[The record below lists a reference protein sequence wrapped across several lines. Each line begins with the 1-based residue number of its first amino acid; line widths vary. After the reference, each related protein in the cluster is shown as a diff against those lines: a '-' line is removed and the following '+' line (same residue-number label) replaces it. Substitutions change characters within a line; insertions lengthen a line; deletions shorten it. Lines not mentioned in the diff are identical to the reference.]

1 MLFRILTVWGF
12 FDTLPTAPFGLWD
25 PRYWGENMNKKLFRK
40 ILSYVL
46 VAVATAAITVAMLLP
61 VSGALGAG
69 SKLRQLENLILDRYV
84 DGADQKELEDAA
96 AQAMIEALGDRW
108 SYYMT
113 AEEYEARQEQQN
125 NAYVGIGVTIDA
137 QNTENGMTILA
148 VAEGGPAAAAGLQ
161 PGDVIVGA
169 EGQSVLGMTSSD
181 VQAIIKGKEG
191 TAVQITY
198 LRGGQEFAV
207 TITRATVK
215 TPVATAK
222 MLENNIGLVTIVNFN
237 ANCAEETKA
246 AVQKLLDE
254 GAEKLIF
261 DVRNNPGG
269 RVTEL
274 VSILDYLLPEG
285 VLFRSVNYKGT
296 EDVDKSDAACLEIPM
311 AVLVNGSSY
320 SAAEF
325 FAAALQEYEW
335 ATVVGE
341 KTVGKGKYQV
351 TYVLND
357 GSAVGLSIGKYYTPR
372 GKHLEG
378 VGILP
383 DVVVPVNAETAAAI
397 LAGSLEPEKDP
408 QLQGAIRALLE

>member
-1 MLFRILTVWGF
+1 
-12 FDTLPTAPFGLWD
+12 
-25 PRYWGENMNKKLFRK
+25 MNNKLFRK

-46 VAVATAAITVAMLLP
+46 VAVTTAALTVAVLLP
-61 VSGALGAG
+61 VSGIFGG
-69 SKLRQLENLILDRYV
+69 SSKLQQLENLILNYYV
-84 DGADQKELEDAA
+84 GGADAKELEDAA

-113 AEEYEARQEQQN
+113 AEEYESRQEQQN

-137 QNTENGMTILA
+137 QNTQNGMVITA
-148 VAEGGPAAAAGLQ
+148 VAANGPAEAAGLL
-161 PGDVIVGA
+161 PGDVIIGA
-169 EGQSVLGMTSSD
+169 EGQSIVGMTSGEAQS
-181 VQAIIKGKEG
+181 IIKGKEG
-191 TAVQITY
+191 TAVQLTY
-198 LRGGQEFAV
+198 LREGEEFTV

-222 MLENNIGLVTIVNFN
+222 LLPGNIGVVTIVNFN
-237 ANCAEETKA
+237 ANCAAETKA
-246 AVQKLLDE
+246 AIQQMLDA

-269 RVTEL
+269 WVTEL

-285 VLFRSVNYKGT
+285 VLFRSVDYKGA
-296 EDVDKSDAACLEIPM
+296 EDVDKSDAACLEMPM

-325 FAAALQEYEW
+325 FAAALQEYGW

-341 KTVGKGKYQV
+341 KTVGKGNYQL

-357 GSAVGLSIGKYYTPR
+357 GSAVGLSTGKYYTPQ

-383 DVVVPVNAETAAAI
+383 DVVTPVDAQTAAAI
-397 LAGSLEPEKDP
+397 RAGILEPENDP
-408 QLQGAIRALLE
+408 QLQSAIRALSE

>member
-1 MLFRILTVWGF
+1 
-12 FDTLPTAPFGLWD
+12 
-25 PRYWGENMNKKLFRK
+25 MNNKLFRK

-46 VAVATAAITVAMLLP
+46 VAVTTAALTVAVLLP
-61 VSGALGAG
+61 VSGIFGG
-69 SKLRQLENLILDRYV
+69 SSKLQQLENLILNYYV
-84 DGADQKELEDAA
+84 GGADAKELEDAA

-113 AEEYEARQEQQN
+113 AEEYESRQEQQN

-137 QNTENGMTILA
+137 QNTQNGMVITA
-148 VAEGGPAAAAGLQ
+148 VAANGPAEAAGLL
-161 PGDVIVGA
+161 PGDVIIGA
-169 EGQSVLGMTSSD
+169 EGQSIVGMTSGEAQS
-181 VQAIIKGKEG
+181 IIKGKEG
-191 TAVQITY
+191 TAVQLTY
-198 LRGGQEFAV
+198 LREGEEFTV
-207 TITRATVK
+207 TVTRATVK

-222 MLENNIGLVTIVNFN
+222 LLPGNIGVVTIVNFN
-237 ANCAEETKA
+237 ANCAAETKA
-246 AVQKLLDE
+246 AIQQMLDA

-269 RVTEL
+269 WVTEL

-285 VLFRSVNYKGT
+285 VLFRSVDYKGA
-296 EDVDKSDAACLEIPM
+296 EDVDKSDAACLEMPM

-325 FAAALQEYEW
+325 FAAALQEYGW

-341 KTVGKGKYQV
+341 KTVGKGNYQL

-357 GSAVGLSIGKYYTPR
+357 GSAVGLSTGKYYTPQ

-383 DVVVPVNAETAAAI
+383 DVVTPVDAQTAAAI
-397 LAGSLEPEKDP
+397 RAGILEPENDP
-408 QLQGAIRALLE
+408 QLQSAIRALSE

>member
-1 MLFRILTVWGF
+1 
-12 FDTLPTAPFGLWD
+12 
-25 PRYWGENMNKKLFRK
+25 MNKKQFCK

-46 VAVATAAITVAMLLP
+46 VAVATAAITVAVLLP
-61 VSGALGAG
+61 ISGILGRG
-69 SKLRQLENLILDRYV
+69 SKLQQLENLILDRYV
-84 DGADQKELEDAA
+84 DGTDQKALEDAA

-137 QNTENGMTILA
+137 QNTQNGMTIIA
-148 VAEGGPAAAAGLQ
+148 VAEGGPAETAGLQ

-169 EGQSVLGMTSSD
+169 EGQSIVGMTSSD
-181 VQAIIKGKEG
+181 VQSIIKGKEG
-191 TAVQITY
+191 TTVQITY
-198 LRGGQEFAV
+198 LREGEELTV
-207 TITRATVK
+207 TVTRATVK

-222 MLENNIGLVTIVNFN
+222 LLSGNIGLVTIVNFN
-237 ANCAEETKA
+237 ASCAEETKA
-246 AVQKLLDE
+246 AIQQLLDA

-285 VLFRSVNYKGT
+285 VLFRSVDYKGK
-296 EDVDKSDAACLEIPM
+296 ENVDKSDAACLEIPM

-341 KTVGKGKYQV
+341 KTVGKGNYQV

-357 GSAVGLSIGKYYTPR
+357 GSAVGLSIGKYYTPQ

-383 DVVVPVNAETAAAI
+383 DVVTPVDAQTAAAI
-397 LAGSLEPEKDP
+397 RAGILKPEDDP
-408 QLQGAIRALLE
+408 QLQSAIRALSE

>member
-1 MLFRILTVWGF
+1 
-12 FDTLPTAPFGLWD
+12 
-25 PRYWGENMNKKLFRK
+25 MNNKLFRK

-46 VAVATAAITVAMLLP
+46 VAVTTAALTVAVLLP
-61 VSGALGAG
+61 VSGILGG
-69 SKLRQLENLILDRYV
+69 FSKLQQLENLILNYYV
-84 DGADQKELEDAA
+84 DGADAKELEDAA

-113 AEEYEARQEQQN
+113 AEEYESRQEQQN

-137 QNTENGMTILA
+137 QNTQNGMVITA
-148 VAEGGPAAAAGLQ
+148 VAANGPAEAAGLL
-161 PGDVIVGA
+161 PGDVIIGA
-169 EGQSVLGMTSSD
+169 EGQSIVGMTSGEAQS
-181 VQAIIKGKEG
+181 IIKGKEG
-191 TAVQITY
+191 TAVQLTY
-198 LRGGQEFAV
+198 LREGEEFTV
-207 TITRATVK
+207 TVTRATVK
-215 TPVATAK
+215 TPVATAN
-222 MLENNIGLVTIVNFN
+222 LLPGNIGVVTIVNFN
-237 ANCAEETKA
+237 ASCAAETKA
-246 AVQKLLDE
+246 AIQQMLDA

-269 RVTEL
+269 WVTEL

-285 VLFRSVNYKGT
+285 VLFRSVDYKGV
-296 EDVDKSDAACLEIPM
+296 EDVDKSDAACLEMPM

-325 FAAALQEYEW
+325 FAAALQEYGW

-341 KTVGKGKYQV
+341 KTVGKGNYQL

-357 GSAVGLSIGKYYTPR
+357 GSAVGLSTGKYYTPQ

-383 DVVVPVNAETAAAI
+383 DVVTPVDAQTAAAI
-397 LAGSLEPEKDP
+397 RAGILEPENDP
-408 QLQGAIRALLE
+408 QLQSAIRALSE

>member
-1 MLFRILTVWGF
+1 
-12 FDTLPTAPFGLWD
+12 
-25 PRYWGENMNKKLFRK
+25 MNNKLFRK

-46 VAVATAAITVAMLLP
+46 VAVTTAALTVAVLLP
-61 VSGALGAG
+61 VSGIFGG
-69 SKLRQLENLILDRYV
+69 SSKLQQLENLILNYYV
-84 DGADQKELEDAA
+84 GGADAKELEDAA

-113 AEEYEARQEQQN
+113 AEEYESRQEQQN

-137 QNTENGMTILA
+137 QNTQNGMVITA
-148 VAEGGPAAAAGLQ
+148 VAAGGPAEAAGLL
-161 PGDVIVGA
+161 PGDVIIGA
-169 EGQSVLGMTSSD
+169 EGQSIVGMTSGEAQS
-181 VQAIIKGKEG
+181 IIKGKEG
-191 TAVQITY
+191 TAVQLTY
-198 LRGGQEFAV
+198 LREGEEFTV

-222 MLENNIGLVTIVNFN
+222 LLPGNIGVVTIVNFN
-237 ANCAEETKA
+237 ANCAAETKA
-246 AVQKLLDE
+246 AIQQMLDA

-269 RVTEL
+269 WVTEL

-285 VLFRSVNYKGT
+285 VLFRSVDYKGA
-296 EDVDKSDAACLEIPM
+296 EDVDKSDAACLEMPM

-325 FAAALQEYEW
+325 FAAALQEYGW

-341 KTVGKGKYQV
+341 KTVGKGNYQL

-357 GSAVGLSIGKYYTPR
+357 GSAVGLSTGKYYTPQ

-383 DVVVPVNAETAAAI
+383 DVVTPVDAQTAAAI
-397 LAGSLEPEKDP
+397 RAGILEPENDP
-408 QLQGAIRALLE
+408 QLQSAIRALSE